1 MNKTIATQ
9 GNIGGRVDAQLLGG
23 NLVQRKVGRHHIAF
37 FRANLQGLDIGEMAG
52 KYLETGMDRHRA
64 KTTLVWIRDTL
75 RQAAL
80 RHGKHRVAHLIRL
93 RVAIHGTTDS
103 IAKAPSL
110 EEFRAVFDPSGFYTE
125 KELIQAYLEAH
136 PQSVD
141 TQAQKKQRLINRQL
155 EALKWIEPLIAADPV
170 REDWVAAWFDE
181 TISKRLLLAGLP
193 TIGHLLDRI
202 QSAGYRWWV
211 GVPRLGEKGAARI
224 VAWLRGYESSLG
236 MLPAQSLVPLRS
248 LSANALIQTRQT
260 CTGIVPLEAFATPP
274 DLDGRT
280 GSNRYPGAPRV
291 DATNDYQAI
300 NSWLATKSGNP
311 NTHRAYQK
319 EAERILLWSVI
330 ERGKALSSLTVED
343 CARYR
348 DWLSMLGRTGEADWP
363 FRVPQSSWLGDKG
376 SARHQQ
382 AWRPFDGALS
392 ASSVK
397 FAITIAS
404 GLFEWLVR
412 VQYCAFNP
420 WVGVSKSLVANTD
433 ESSPDV
439 EFMRAFSLGQWK
451 HLMSYLAGQPA
462 TKQTERLKFVLPFAY
477 STGLRISE
485 LVDAS
490 VGRIYT
496 MPLSGDVGV
505 RWMLKVLGKGAK
517 WRAVPIPSDTIEA
530 LMAYLEHRGLNQDIL
545 SNPSGIPLIAS
556 LTSAGAVT
564 ASALSKA
571 LGGFFDEVANA
582 LKAEGKFIEAKAF
595 ERATVHWLRHTCGSH
610 LALSGEVPLNV
621 IQRLLGHSSLQT
633 TSIYT
638 DTSDENMW
646 RTVERAGQRQD
657 FINKHNKG
665 SVEHL
670 YDTQGATP

>member
-1 MNKTIATQ
+1 MNKAIDPQ
-9 GNIGGRVDAQLLGG
+9 GNMGSRVAAQSLSG

-37 FRANLQGLDIGEMAG
+37 FRASLQGLDISEMAD
-52 KYLETGMDRHRA
+52 KYLETGMDLRRA

-80 RHGKHRVAHLIRL
+80 RHGKHREAHLIRL
-93 RVAIHGTTDS
+93 RIAIHGTTDTRAS
-103 IAKAPSL
+103 TPSL
-110 EEFRAVFDPSGFYTE
+110 EEFRAEFDPSGFYTE

-141 TQAQKKQRLINRQL
+141 TRAQKRQRLVNRQL

-181 TISKRLLLAGLP
+181 MISKRLLLAGLP

-202 QSAGYRWWV
+202 ASSGYRWWV
-211 GVPRLGEKGAARI
+211 SVPRLGEKGAARI

-236 MLPAQSLVPLRS
+236 VLPAQSLVPLRS
-248 LSANALIQTRQT
+248 MTANALIQTRPA
-260 CTGIVPLEAFATPP
+260 CTGIVPLEAFATPA

-311 NTHRAYQK
+311 NTHRAYKK
-319 EAERILLWSVI
+319 EAERMLLWSVI

-348 DWLSMLGRTGEADWP
+348 DWLSLLGRTEETQWP
-363 FRVPQSSWLGDKG
+363 FRIPQSTWLGDKG
-376 SARHQQ
+376 AARHHQ

-392 ASSVK
+392 ANSVK

-420 WVGVSKSLVANTD
+420 WNGVSKSLAANAD
-433 ESSPDV
+433 EPSPDV
-439 EFMRAFSLGQWK
+439 EFMRAFSVGQWEY
-451 HLMSYLAGQPA
+451 LMSYLAAQPN
-462 TKQTERLKFVLPFAY
+462 TRQTERLKFVLQFAY

-496 MPLSGDVGV
+496 MPLSDGLGV
-505 RWMLKVLGKGAK
+505 RWMLKVLGKGNK
-517 WRAVPIPSDTIEA
+517 WRAVPIPSDAIDA
-530 LMAYLEHRGLNQDIL
+530 LTTYFIHRELNPDIITNA
-545 SNPSGIPLIAS
+545 SDTPLIAS
-556 LTSAGAVT
+556 LTSMDGVT
-564 ASALSKA
+564 TSALSKSMNG
-571 LGGFFDEVANA
+571 LFDEVANA
-582 LKAEGKFIEAKAF
+582 LKAEGKHIEAKTF

-646 RTVERAGQRQD
+646 RTVERAG
-657 FINKHNKG
+657 
-665 SVEHL
+665 SVRARNEHISSE
-670 YDTQGATP
+670 T